1 MSGGTLLIKFKLF
14 KFRLESV
21 VASWGR
27 TSSGWA
33 CSARY
38 CLATW
43 EEILSTFLVCARYH
57 QSTRV
62 TVLGIILTSGKIAS
76 LVIRF
81 TDIRLRIARSG
92 QLSLFI
98 CIFSPTS
105 SLSLYSIINEYSTT
119 RWSDLTLKIFS
130 CNRQSHPSYP
140 QIHST
145 SLSFTVRANTGTLSP
160 KNFWLVLLLVFVHVW
175 KSSSS
180 FF

>member
-1 MSGGTLLIKFKLF
+1 MSGGTLLIKFKLH

-27 TSSGWA
+27 ASSGWA

-62 TVLGIILTSGKIAS
+62 TVLGIILSSGKIAS
-76 LVIRF
+76 LVMIRF

-105 SLSLYSIINEYSTT
+105 SLSLYIIIEYST

-130 CNRQSHPSYP
+130 CNRQSHWHPT

-145 SLSFTVRANTGTLSP
+145 SLSFTVWANTGTLSP
-160 KNFWLVLLLVFVHVW
+160 KNFRLVLLVFVHVW